1 MSRSTYAGFLLA
13 FVLFCSATKLA
24 AQMRPAPQ
32 TARQALLEMF
42 FSKTPGTLEQHLP
55 EATRAAMHKGSANTS
70 MLGSLSL
77 LTSHMHA
84 EGQDF
89 QTFET
94 GSTLLVFEDHRQNTK
109 FEVSVESDDLQ
120 ADRDDI
126 VLAFHAYKN
135 GETQTSGVTPAL
147 TLTMRPESGTW
158 RLTDLTVTVQ
168 LSLTNPEFLK
178 AISTPRGSSNGPSFH
193 SVSSASATITPT
205 SGLTAPT
212 SMHILLAAEKS
223 YAKRYP
229 SVGYTCSLSDLGGM
243 GAGVEPGEH
252 QAMLINPRL
261 ASGKK
266 DGYAF
271 TVSECKGKP
280 ASTFKL
286 TASPMDENTGMPA
299 YCSDETE
306 VIRSDRGG
314 NSGTCLSSG
323 VPVP

>member
-1 MSRSTYAGFLLA
+1 MSRKAFAAFLIA
-13 FVLFCSATKLA
+13 FGLSCSATSVSSQ
-24 AQMRPAPQ
+24 AQPAPQ

-42 FSKTPGTLEQHLP
+42 FSKTPGAFEQHLP
-55 EATRAAMHKGSANTS
+55 EATRAAMHKGTADTS

-77 LTSHMHA
+77 LTSQMHA
-84 EGQDF
+84 QGQEF

-94 GSTLLVFEDHRQNTK
+94 GSTLLFFEDHRQNTK
-109 FEVSVESDDLQ
+109 FEIIVERDDLQ

-126 VLAFHAYKN
+126 VLGFHAYKN

-147 TLTMRPESGTW
+147 TLTMKPEAGTW
-158 RLTDLTVTVQ
+158 RLTDLAVTVQ

-178 AISTPRGSSNGPSFH
+178 AISTPRASSMATSFH
-193 SVSSASATITPT
+193 PVSNASATITPT

-229 SVGYTCSLSDLGGM
+229 SVGYTCSLADLGGM
-243 GAGVEPGEH
+243 GAGGEPGEH

-271 TVSECKGKP
+271 TFSECKGKP

-286 TASPMDENTGMPA
+286 TASPSEENAGMPA

-306 VIRSDRGG
+306 LIRSNRGG
-314 NSGTCLSSG
+314 NAGVCLSSG

>member
-1 MSRSTYAGFLLA
+1 MSRTNIAGFLLV
-13 FVLFCSATKLA
+13 FSLCLSPSNLA
-24 AQMRPAPQ
+24 AQVRPAPQ

-42 FSKTPGTLEQHLP
+42 FSKTPGTFEQHLP
-55 EATRAAMHKGSANTS
+55 EATRAAMHKGSADTS

-77 LTSHMHA
+77 LTSQMHA
-84 EGQDF
+84 QGQDF
-89 QTFET
+89 QTFDT
-94 GSTLLVFEDHRQNTK
+94 GSTLLIFEDHRQNTK
-109 FEVSVESDDLQ
+109 FEISVESDDLQ

-126 VLAFHAYKN
+126 VLGFHASKN

-147 TLTMRPESGTW
+147 TLTMKPESGTW
-158 RLTDLTVTVQ
+158 RLTDLAVTVQ

-178 AISTPRGSSNGPSFH
+178 AISTPRAGASGPSFH
-193 SVSSASATITPT
+193 SVSSASPTITPT

-229 SVGYTCSLSDLGGM
+229 SVGYTCSLADLGGM
-243 GAGVEPGEH
+243 GAGGEPGEH

-271 TVSECKGKP
+271 TLAECKGKP
-280 ASTFKL
+280 AATFKL
-286 TASPMDENTGMPA
+286 TAAPTEENRGMPA
-299 YCSDETE
+299 YCSDETL
-306 VIRSDRGG
+306 VIRSDRDGS
-314 NSGTCLSSG
+314 SGACFNSG